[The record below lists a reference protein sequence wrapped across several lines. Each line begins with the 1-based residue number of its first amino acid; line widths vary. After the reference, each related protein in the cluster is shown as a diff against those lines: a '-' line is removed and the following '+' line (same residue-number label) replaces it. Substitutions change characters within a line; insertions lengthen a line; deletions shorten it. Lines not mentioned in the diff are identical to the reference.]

1 MAQLTDEVKKAI
13 SKQISKKT
21 AFPVATSSQD
31 RVANVVYISYLKV
44 IDDQTVLIADNFL
57 NKTRDN
63 ILSNGK
69 IAFTVLDDKK
79 GSFQIKGR
87 AERLTEGAMFDE
99 VQKWVSNE
107 LPKVAA
113 VVMHIE
119 DIYNGAEC
127 IS

>member
-1 MAQLTDEVKKAI
+1 MVQLTDEVKKAI
-13 SKQISKKT
+13 SKQN
-21 AFPVATSSQD
+21 AFPVATSSQEGIPN
-31 RVANVVYISYLKV
+31 VAYISYLKV

-57 NKTRDN
+57 HKTRNN
-63 ILSNGK
+63 ILNNGK
-69 IAFTVLDDKK
+69 IAFTVLDEEK
-79 GSFQIKGR
+79 GSFQIKGT

-99 VQKWVSNE
+99 VQKWVSDD

>member
-1 MAQLTDEVKKAI
+1 MVQLTDEVKKAI
-13 SKQISKKT
+13 SKQN
-21 AFPVATSSQD
+21 AFPVATSSQEGIPN
-31 RVANVVYISYLKV
+31 VAYISYLKV

-57 NKTRDN
+57 HKTRDN
-63 ILSNGK
+63 ILNNGK
-69 IAFTVLDDKK
+69 IAFTVLDEEK
-79 GSFQIKGR
+79 GSFQIKGT

-99 VQKWVSNE
+99 VQKWVSDD